1 MEETLEGTFAMIKPD
16 AVGKKTLPYKNRTK
30 YFFLKYWAL
39 AVYFFHETKV
49 SINSTEF

>member
-16 AVGKKTLPYKNRTK
+16 AVGKDYK
-30 YFFLKYWAL
+30 FFSKIL
-39 AVYFFHETKV
+39 AVYFFRETKV